1 MSSYFSACLLYD
13 EEVISFVDDCFLHN
27 ASYLVFI
34 LFNGAILDIDVSANE
49 LLRMHELLHVT
60 EVVDTDTKRKI
71 EYESA
76 VSNSKLEQVQI
87 DSLLLTE
94 VQHFLCPH

>member
-1 MSSYFSACLLYD
+1 M
-13 EEVISFVDDCFLHN
+13 
-27 ASYLVFI
+27 
-34 LFNGAILDIDVSANE
+34 SANE

-60 EVVDTDTKRKI
+60 EVVDTDTNRKI

-76 VSNSKLEQVQI
+76 VSDSKLEQVQI

>member
-1 MSSYFSACLLYD
+1 MAWLLSPNFSACLLYD

-34 LFNGAILDIDVSANE
+34 FFNGTILDIDMCANE
-49 LLRMHELLHVT
+49 LLRLHELLHVT
-60 EVVDTDTKRKI
+60 KVVDTDTKRKI

-76 VSNSKLEQVQI
+76 VSNSKLEQV
-87 DSLLLTE
+87 
-94 VQHFLCPH
+94 